1 MVPLSPLIFLFFDS
15 ENKISIKSGLGTG
28 KNYLALLKLKF
39 LFLALLLCSIETQKT
54 ASVFSFLFTNNVLTI
69 SVKLHSGGGSR
80 KLKGQITKMDKTT
93 FKMFCRN
100 QYHKLNNLQIQIPNK

>member
-1 MVPLSPLIFLFFDS
+1 MF
-15 ENKISIKSGLGTG
+15 
-28 KNYLALLKLKF
+28 
-39 LFLALLLCSIETQKT
+39 
-54 ASVFSFLFTNNVLTI
+54 LTI

-80 KLKGQITKMDKTT
+80 KLKGQVTKTDKTT